1 MNSSIWRS
9 GLTCYIASLMSLN
22 FSLLS
27 PFLLSFLAFS
37 RLMVVEYPSYT
48 SFKNST
54 YILKYIL
61 SLSILTVLVT
71 TTLLIIT
78 KIYHGHSPMSL
89 CSPLIDPTD
98 RVTMIQILTLLTV
111 IVQVCTI
118 FFICIVS
125 TRMIKQF
132 KQSQEKMQGAKS
144 KRNQSSVAI
153 ITQIMIITG
162 CWIPSGAIYLTT
174 IFLEKYPI
182 NCSVTECVGA
192 SRSLPIAN
200 DGPCWTDMV
209 THRSCSDIQY

>member
-1 MNSSIWRS
+1 
-9 GLTCYIASLMSLN
+9 MSLN

-37 RLMVVEYPSYT
+37 RLMVVEYPLYT

-54 YILKYIL
+54 YVLKYIL
-61 SLSILTVLVT
+61 SLSIMTVLVT

-78 KIYHGHSPMSL
+78 KIYYDQLPMPL
-89 CSPLIDPTD
+89 CSPFIDPTD

-111 IVQVCTI
+111 IVHVCTI

-125 TRMIKQF
+125 TRMIKKF
-132 KQSQEKMQGAKS
+132 KQSQEKLQGAKS

-162 CWIPSGAIYLTT
+162 SNILCWIPSGAIYLTT

-182 NCSVTECVGA
+182 KMLIWTTIAVTTINSIINPVVFVITTL
-192 SRSLPIAN
+192 RKFK
-200 DGPCWTDMV
+200 
-209 THRSCSDIQY
+209 